1 MDRVARYRE
10 IIRRTLAEYARG
22 RFAAGDIR
30 SEVIVD
36 PDHDHFQLINVGW
49 DGDLRIHGTVLH
61 LDIIDGK
68 VWVQHDGTDGPV
80 AEALEAAGVSK
91 DDIVLAWH
99 PPYLRELTGYAV
111 G

>member
-1 MDRVARYRE
+1 MDRVTRYRE
-10 IIRRTLAEYARG
+10 IIRRILADYARG

-36 PDHDHFQLINVGW
+36 PDQDHFELVNVGW
-49 DGDLRIHGTVLH
+49 DGDRRVHGTVLH

-68 VWVQHDGTDGPV
+68 IWVQHDGTDRPV
-80 AEALEAAGVSK
+80 VEALEAAGVPK
-91 DDIVLAWH
+91 EDIVLAWH
-99 PPYLRELTGYAV
+99 PPYLRKLTGYAV